1 MINELQTLKAEFE
14 QMSTMTLLTVAQE
27 QYGLDLMEIFDME
40 REDIID
46 KMISIEEH
54 NYFH

>member
-27 QYGLDLMEIFDME
+27 QYGLDLMEIFELE